1 VPRPPARRLT
11 QQDLTV
17 VGLAWT
23 RDGTALVYGGARFD
37 RTHLWRVAA
46 DGSTPPAR
54 IEIGRRG
61 LSPAIAPTGHRLAFT
76 YNLNDNDI
84 YAFEAGKPDAV
95 VASSTLTDYGPAF
108 APDGRRF
115 AFESGRSGEG
125 NEIWIAG
132 ATGENPT
139 QLTRG
144 PGSWQGS
151 PAWSPD
157 GSRIAFDARGADG
170 FSDVWTVRPDGLD
183 LRQITRGRFDDAMPA
198 WSRDGRWLYYREDRV
213 DGFDL
218 WRVPAAGGS
227 AERVTQGG
235 GFKGVEAPGGRTVV
249 FARTDDESP
258 LFAQPVGGGPVRQVA
273 ACAITRSLADGPD
286 GVYYLACPAQAPTA
300 TVMRV
305 NAETGA
311 TQRLG
316 TAGIGGGFVPGMTVS
331 PDGRRVL
338 FTRRITEGSDLMLIE
353 HFR

>member
-1 VPRPPARRLT
+1 M
-11 QQDLTV
+11 
-17 VGLAWT
+17 
-23 RDGTALVYGGARFD
+23 
-37 RTHLWRVAA
+37 
-46 DGSTPPAR
+46 
-54 IEIGRRG
+54 
-61 LSPAIAPTGHRLAFT
+61 
-76 YNLNDNDI
+76 
-84 YAFEAGKPDAV
+84 
-95 VASSTLTDYGPAF
+95 
-108 APDGRRF
+108 
-115 AFESGRSGEG
+115 
-125 NEIWIAG
+125 
-132 ATGENPT
+132 

-227 AERVTQGG
+227 AERVTHGG
-235 GFKGVEAPGGRTVV
+235 GFKGIEAPGGRTVV

-258 LFAQPVGGGPVRQVA
+258 LFAQPVGGGPARQIA
-273 ACAITRSLADGPD
+273 ACAITRSLAAGPD
-286 GVYYLACPAQAPTA
+286 GVYYLACPAQAPTS

-305 NAETGA
+305 DAETGA
-311 TQRLG
+311 AQRLG
-316 TAGIGGGFVPGMTVS
+316 TAGIGGGFVPGMAVS
-331 PDGRRVL
+331 PDGRRIL
-338 FTRRITEGSDLMLIE
+338 FTRRITEASDLMLIE